1 MRIRSGEIAD
11 HPSSLLFLL
20 FPQEAASQAKAPC
33 DIKACF
39 MMLRHVLGSGLF
51 SALLLLSTT
60 ALSAET
66 KPPLQIVVSTSRQSL
81 TVYDGDKI
89 VATSRVSTGKRG
101 HATPTGIFS
110 ILEKRRTHASNIYSD
125 APMPFMQRLTWSGIA
140 LHGSNHVPGYPA
152 SHGCVRLPNAFAR
165 DLFKMTRGGLHVI
178 ITPDMEAPERVESPA
193 LFAPPSTLLSDVP
206 LRPAVSQQAARVLQG
221 PSLPAADQGAPVK
234 VAMSETAAGTASD
247 TPDAQTLGP
256 APLSQ
261 ASATPPSSPPALP
274 EPSLPASASPASTA
288 SPLSSLTATG
298 SPIRILITRRGQR
311 ETVMS
316 AQEAL
321 NALGYDAGLADG
333 HVGTQTLA
341 AIAAFRAAESLPG
354 QDRLSEDLL
363 SALFKKA
370 NLPPPPEGHLLV
382 RRDFKPL
389 LEAEIGIREPEQ
401 ALGTHFLQYHAADAE
416 EPLGGW
422 YGISLPDRLP
432 GAMQKRLGITDPTP
446 PATMGAVLERLD
458 LSEELRDAIN
468 ALMTDGA
475 SLSISDRAVSLET
488 GQGTDFVTLT
498 QPG

>member
-1 MRIRSGEIAD
+1 MV
-11 HPSSLLFLL
+11 
-20 FPQEAASQAKAPC
+20 
-33 DIKACF
+33 
-39 MMLRHVLGSGLF
+39 LRHVLGSGLF
-51 SALLLLSTT
+51 SALLLLSST
-60 ALSAET
+60 ALSAEI
-66 KPPLQIVVSTSRQSL
+66 KPPLQIVVSTERQSL
-81 TVYDGDKI
+81 TVYDGDKV

-152 SHGCVRLPNAFAR
+152 SHGCVRLPDSFAR
-165 DLFKMTRGGLHVI
+165 DLFKLTRGGLHVI
-178 ITPDMEAPERVESPA
+178 ITPDMAAPERVDSAA

-206 LRPAVSQQAARVLQG
+206 LRPAVLQQAGQAMQG
-221 PSLPAADQGAPVK
+221 PSLPAADPDTSVKLAMNDTAHATSSDMSAPQPLA
-234 VAMSETAAGTASD
+234 AM
-247 TPDAQTLGP
+247 
-256 APLSQ
+256 
-261 ASATPPSSPPALP
+261 
-274 EPSLPASASPASTA
+274 STA
-288 SPLSSLTATG
+288 SPQTTPSSPAPASSSAASSAPVSPDPISPKPASSSPGLTVPPASLQPAGTGSPIPGLTATA

-333 HVGTQTLA
+333 RVGTQTLA

-363 SALFKKA
+363 SVLFSKA

-389 LEAEIGIREPEQ
+389 LEAEIGIRQPEQ
-401 ALGTHFLQYHAADAE
+401 ALGTHFLQYHAADAN
-416 EPLGGW
+416 EPQGGW
-422 YGISLPDRLP
+422 YGMSLPDRLP
-432 GAMQKRLGITDPTP
+432 AAMQKRIGITDPTP
-446 PATMGAVLERLD
+446 PATLTAVLDRLD
-458 LSEELRDAIN
+458 ISQDLRNAIN
-468 ALMTDGA
+468 ALITDGA
-475 SLSISDRAVSLET
+475 SLSISDRAMSLET
-488 GQGTDFVTLT
+488 GKGTDFVTLT